1 MTISRIRTTLAL
13 CAGAALATGTA
24 YAAVS
29 ADQAARLGK
38 DLTPLGAIAAGNA
51 DGTIPAWEGGITS
64 PPAGYKPGMFH
75 PDPYAS
81 DKPGFAI
88 TPQNYKEYA
97 DKLTEGQKG
106 MFEKYPTFRM
116 DIYPTRRS
124 ASAPQRTYE
133 YSIKNATTAKLT
145 EDLNGVLD
153 AAEGIPFPI
162 PQNGSEVI
170 WNHKLK
176 YKGVSAA
183 RWTNLAPV
191 TANGQFNMVKIREEF
206 MGLYYKPGNTIADIN
221 NILLYFYQSV
231 EAPARLAGQVLLVH
245 ESLNQGVQP
254 RKAWV
259 YNPGQRR
266 VRLAPNVA
274 YDNPGTAAD
283 GLRTSD
289 MTDMFNGSHDRYD
302 FKLIGLQEMYVPYN
316 SYKAHSGDSQVS
328 DMIKPGHIDPDYLRY
343 ELHRVWV
350 VDATLKP
357 GKRHINPRR
366 TFYVD
371 EDSWQ
376 ILIIDHYNARGDVW
390 RYSEAPSINYYEVP
404 VFWTTMENT
413 HDLQSGRYIATGVDN
428 QDTAPDFSFQ
438 SSLENYTPQALRTR
452 GVR

>member
-1 MTISRIRTTLAL
+1 MIFRTRT
-13 CAGAALATGTA
+13 ALAVFVGMAFSTGTVF
-24 YAAVS
+24 AAVG

-38 DLTPLGAIAAGNA
+38 DLTPVGAEQAGNA
-51 DGTIPAWEGGITS
+51 DGSIPAWEGGITS
-64 PPAGYKPGMFH
+64 PPAGYKQGMFH
-75 PDPYAS
+75 PDPFAA
-81 DKPGFAI
+81 DKPLFSI
-88 TPQNYKEYA
+88 TPANYKEYS
-97 DKLTEGQKG
+97 DQLTEGQKG
-106 MFEKYPTFRM
+106 MFAKYPTFRM
-116 DIYPTRRS
+116 DVYPTRRS
-124 ASAPQRTYE
+124 ASFPQRAYE
-133 YSIKNATTAKLT
+133 YTIKNATTAKLT
-145 EDLNGVLD
+145 EDENGVLD
-153 AAEGIPFPI
+153 AAEGLPFPI

-170 WNHKLK
+170 WNHKMK

-191 TANGQFNMVKIREEF
+191 TASGQFNLVKIREEF

-221 NILLYFYQSV
+221 NVLLYFYQSV

-245 ESLNQGVQP
+245 ESLNQSLNP

-289 MTDMFNGSHDRYD
+289 MTDMFNGSQDRYD
-302 FKLIGLQEMYVPYN
+302 FKLVGKQEMYVPYN
-316 SYKAHSGDSQVS
+316 SYRLKNSGAKLSEI
-328 DMIKPGHIDPDYLRY
+328 IKPNHINPDFLRY
-343 ELHRVWV
+343 EKHRVWV

-376 ILIIDHYNARGDVW
+376 ILVLDHYNAQGEVW

-404 VFWTTMENT
+404 VFWTAMENT
-413 HDLQSGRYIATGVDN
+413 HDLQSGRYLATGVDN
-428 QDTAPDFSFQ
+428 EDGPADFSFQ
-438 SSLENYTPQALRTR
+438 SSLENFTPQALRTR

>member
-1 MTISRIRTTLAL
+1 MISRNQTILAVLIGLAL
-13 CAGAALATGTA
+13 GAGPAM
-24 YAAVS
+24 AAVS
-29 ADQAARLGK
+29 AEQAARLGK
-38 DLTPLGAIAAGNA
+38 ELTAVGATAAGNA
-51 DGTIPAWEGGITS
+51 EGTIPAWEGGITT
-64 PPAGYKPGMFH
+64 PPSGYSQGMFH
-75 PDPYAS
+75 PDPFAS
-81 DKPGFAI
+81 DAVKFAI
-88 TPQNYKEYA
+88 TPDNYRKHA
-97 DKLTEGQKG
+97 DKLTEGQKA
-106 MFEKYPTFRM
+106 MFARYPTFRM

-124 ASAPQRTYE
+124 ASFPERTYE
-133 YSIKNATTAKLT
+133 YTIKNATTAKLT
-145 EDLNGVLD
+145 DDQDGVLD

-162 PQNGSEVI
+162 PQNGAEVI
-170 WNHKLK
+170 WNHKMK

-191 TANGQFNMVKIREEF
+191 TANGQYNLVKIREEF
-206 MGLYYKPGNTIADIN
+206 MGLYYKPGNTIDDIN

-245 ESLNQGVQP
+245 ESLNQSVQP

-302 FKLIGLQEMYVPYN
+302 FKLVGKQEMYVPYN
-316 SYKAHSGDSQVS
+316 SYKAHSDKSKVS

-376 ILIIDHYNARGDVW
+376 ILIMDHYNAQGEVW

-404 VFWTTMENT
+404 VFWTTMENH
-413 HDLQSGRYIATGVDN
+413 HDLQSGRYLATGVDN
-428 QDTAPDFSFQ
+428 QDTPPDYSYQ

>member
-1 MTISRIRTTLAL
+1 MTISHTRI
-13 CAGAALATGTA
+13 ALAVCIGMA
-24 YAAVS
+24 FAGGSAFAAVS

-38 DLTPLGAIAAGNA
+38 DLTPVGAIQAGNA

-64 PPAGYKPGMFH
+64 PPAGYKPGMSH
-75 PDPYAS
+75 PDPFAS
-81 DKPGFAI
+81 DKPLFSI
-88 TPQNYKEYA
+88 TPDNYREYA

-106 MFEKYPTFRM
+106 MFAKYPTFRM
-116 DIYPTRRS
+116 DVYPTRRS
-124 ASAPQRTYE
+124 ASFPQRTYE
-133 YSIKNATTAKLT
+133 YTIKNATTAKLT
-145 EDLNGVLD
+145 ADENGVVD

-162 PQNGSEVI
+162 PQSGAEVI

-191 TANGQFNMVKIREEF
+191 TANGRYNMVKIREEF

-245 ESLNQGVQP
+245 ETLNQDLQP

-274 YDNPGTAAD
+274 YDNPGTASD

-289 MTDMFNGSHDRYD
+289 MTDMFNGSLDRYD
-302 FKLIGLQEMYVPYN
+302 FKLVGQQEMYVPYN
-316 SYKAHSGDSQVS
+316 SYKADSDQSLVS
-328 DMIKPGHIDPDYLRY
+328 DMIKPGHLDPDYLRY

-376 ILIIDHYNARGDVW
+376 ILVLDHYNAQGEVW
-390 RYSEAPSINYYEVP
+390 RYTEAPSINYYEVP

-413 HDLQSGRYIATGVDN
+413 HDLQSGRYLATGVDN
-428 QDTAPDFSFQ
+428 QDTPPDFGFQ
-438 SSLENYTPQALRTR
+438 SSLENFTPQALRTR

>member
-1 MTISRIRTTLAL
+1 MISRNQTTLAVL
-13 CAGAALATGTA
+13 IGLALGAGPAM
-24 YAAVS
+24 AAVS
-29 ADQAARLGK
+29 AEQAARLGK
-38 DLTPLGAIAAGNA
+38 ELTAVGATAAGNA
-51 DGTIPAWEGGITS
+51 EGTIPAWEGGITT
-64 PPAGYKPGMFH
+64 PPAGYSQGMFH
-75 PDPYAS
+75 PDPFAS
-81 DKPGFAI
+81 DTVKFAI
-88 TPQNYKEYA
+88 TPDNYREHA
-97 DKLTEGQKG
+97 DKLTEGQKA
-106 MFEKYPTFRM
+106 MFARYPTFRM

-124 ASAPQRTYE
+124 ASFPQRTYE
-133 YSIKNATTAKLT
+133 YTIKNATTAKLT
-145 EDLNGVLD
+145 DDQDGVLD

-162 PQNGSEVI
+162 PQNGAEVI
-170 WNHKLK
+170 WNHKMK

-191 TANGQFNMVKIREEF
+191 TANGQYNLVKIREEF
-206 MGLYYKPGNTIADIN
+206 MGLYYKPGNTIDDIN

-245 ESLNQGVQP
+245 ESLNQSVQP

-302 FKLIGLQEMYVPYN
+302 FKLVGKQEMYVPYN
-316 SYKAHSGDSQVS
+316 SYKAHSDKSKVS

-350 VDATLKP
+350 VEATLKP

-376 ILIIDHYNARGDVW
+376 ILIMDHYNAQGEVW

-404 VFWTTMENT
+404 VFWTTMENH
-413 HDLQSGRYIATGVDN
+413 HDLQSGRYLATGVDN
-428 QDTAPDFSFQ
+428 QDTPPDYSYQ

>member
-1 MTISRIRTTLAL
+1 MISRNQTTLAVL
-13 CAGAALATGTA
+13 IGLALGAGPAM
-24 YAAVS
+24 AAVS
-29 ADQAARLGK
+29 AEQAARLGK
-38 DLTPLGAIAAGNA
+38 ELTAVGATAAGNA
-51 DGTIPAWEGGITS
+51 EGTIPAWEGGITT
-64 PPAGYKPGMFH
+64 PPAGYSQGMFH
-75 PDPYAS
+75 PDPFAS
-81 DKPGFAI
+81 DTVKFSI
-88 TPQNYKEYA
+88 TPDNYREHA
-97 DKLTEGQKG
+97 DKLTEGQKA
-106 MFEKYPTFRM
+106 MFARYPTFRM

-124 ASAPQRTYE
+124 ASFPERTYE
-133 YSIKNATTAKLT
+133 YTIKNATTAKLT
-145 EDLNGVLD
+145 DDQDGVLD

-162 PQNGSEVI
+162 PQNGAEVI
-170 WNHKLK
+170 WNHKMK

-191 TANGQFNMVKIREEF
+191 TAGGQYNLVKIREEF
-206 MGLYYKPGNTIADIN
+206 MGLYYKPGNTIDDIN

-245 ESLNQGVQP
+245 ESLNQSVQP

-302 FKLIGLQEMYVPYN
+302 FKLVGKQEMYVPYN
-316 SYKAHSGDSQVS
+316 SYKAHSDKSKVS

-376 ILIIDHYNARGDVW
+376 ILIMDHYNAQGEVW

-404 VFWTTMENT
+404 VFWTTMENH
-413 HDLQSGRYIATGVDN
+413 HDLQSGRYLATGVDN
-428 QDTAPDFSFQ
+428 QDTPPDYSYQ

>member
-1 MTISRIRTTLAL
+1 MTISRTRI
-13 CAGAALATGTA
+13 ALAVCVGMAFATGSA
-24 YAAVS
+24 FAAVS
-29 ADQAARLGK
+29 ADQAGKLGK
-38 DLTPLGAIAAGNA
+38 EFTAVGAIQAGNA

-64 PPAGYKPGMFH
+64 PPAGYKPGMSH
-75 PDPYAS
+75 PDPFAA
-81 DKPGFAI
+81 DKPTFAI
-88 TPQNYKEYA
+88 TPDNYREFA
-97 DKLTEGQKG
+97 DKLTEGQKA
-106 MFEKYPTFRM
+106 MFAKYPTFRM

-124 ASAPQRTYE
+124 ASFPQRTYE
-133 YSIKNATTAKLT
+133 YTIKNATTAKLT
-145 EDLNGVLD
+145 ADENGVLD

-162 PQNGSEVI
+162 PQSGAEVI

-191 TANGQFNMVKIREEF
+191 TANGRYNMVKIREEF

-221 NILLYFYQSV
+221 NVLLYFYQSV

-245 ESLNQGVQP
+245 ETLNQDVQP

-274 YDNPGTAAD
+274 YDNPGTASD

-289 MTDMFNGSHDRYD
+289 MTDMFNGSLDRYD
-302 FKLIGLQEMYVPYN
+302 FKLIGRQEMYVPYN
-316 SYKAHSGDSQVS
+316 SYKADSDQSKVS
-328 DMIKPGHIDPDYLRY
+328 DMIKPNHLDPDYLRY

-350 VDATLKP
+350 VDATLKA

-376 ILIIDHYNARGDVW
+376 ILVLDHYNAQGDVW
-390 RYSEAPSINYYEVP
+390 RYHEAPSINYYEVP
-404 VFWTTMENT
+404 VFWTTMENS
-413 HDLQSGRYIATGVDN
+413 HDLQSGRYLATGVDN
-428 QDTAPDFSFQ
+428 QDTPPDFSFQ
-438 SSLENYTPQALRTR
+438 SSLENFTPQALRTR